1 MESFIKATYPHLR
14 FSYSAFGTAFQL
26 FKKVVRFS
34 LFLNHTAMIFACEAC
49 VYLLLNSYYA
59 ALDAV
64 STAFFKII
72 RQF

>member
-1 MESFIKATYPHLR
+1 MESFIQGYLSSSALLIFSLR
-14 FSYSAFGTAFQL
+14 NSFGL
-26 FKKVVRFS
+26 FKEVVFFHFS
-34 LFLNHTAMIFACEAC
+34 ELIAITFACEAC